1 MSRSDLKQ
9 QKTFMN
15 LPKESFQSI
24 DDLYLHTE
32 EEEQSQGTYQKQR
45 SKLSQN
51 EMEHFKITKPPQLNL
66 GGGISKQ
73 VQQNKVLFSKPKYL
87 IKSIDKAEYNQSQ
100 NIQTE
105 NNYQSAERPQSPK
118 VARKF
123 PFSSPSN
130 QLRSEMA
137 NQEEERAFKK
147 PSFQQHNLDQINM
160 KGNLPR
166 NVFSLSSKNDA
177 QKNLMNI
184 SDLQKRIAT
193 NRSEFPQKQSLTQ
206 LKENIFAKDTK
217 QEGTLD
223 FKTNQFYGQGPR
235 YDGDG
240 NLVTYSLVGKPEWFL
255 QASEDQKTLKRDSAK
270 QSKLNKKV
278 SMASFA
284 SKTSSIRIKNSIDTL
299 SRVDKKRRVANQSLG
314 EQLTKEQLIKKLEN
328 VENRI
333 EENKKNDEKVLEKK
347 QLYEKV
353 QEEKQ
358 MHQLSYY
365 DSVNDKWEKLNY
377 KLSEK
382 LLRPPELSL
391 LKSSVPQFRQK
402 VEVTQI
408 LEQVKTPNELLGNK
422 FWEVTLRDKF
432 IDYTKIKLG
441 QNDEPG
447 ILSEDQTNLN
457 QESNI
462 FEKRAQSSHQMNR
475 SVYRELSYSKG
486 TKVPVLFKKEV
497 EIIKHPKLLNTNN
510 QSSTQQ
516 FQTLGQY
523 FSSINSNQFNSTQ
536 GNTFNQQQPRQL
548 LSQQMS
554 RRPYSQQSAQ
564 NISYRARTPFNY
576 NGFANA
582 NEFMNSIQNSMS
594 VNHSSQGQ
602 RVNLNNSMDKIQQF
616 FTALT
621 VDADELVIKGE
632 NKLKAE
638 KEALINDGHPNQ
650 FIYKHFN
657 QDEITQ
663 LENQK
668 NSSKQKEQKE
678 GGDQFTGNTDQ
689 IKQQYVNAQN
699 KGAIQKQSTFGN
711 MKSSNIFD
719 QTANKKEDMI
729 SKKRNNNNQSAGAN
743 QYNNQSENNH
753 QSLTSQKTIT
763 NNLLSQQSIKI
774 GGFNNPFHVS

>member
-1 MSRSDLKQ
+1 MSRSELKQ

-24 DDLYLHTE
+24 DDFYLHTE

-51 EMEHFKITKPPQLNL
+51 EMENFKMNKPPQLNL
-66 GGGISKQ
+66 GGGINKQ

-87 IKSIDKAEYNQSQ
+87 VKSIDKVEYNLNQ
-100 NIQTE
+100 NTQADNNQQTV
-105 NNYQSAERPQSPK
+105 ERPQSPK
-118 VARKF
+118 VTRKF
-123 PFSSPSN
+123 PFSSQGN

-137 NQEEERAFKK
+137 NFEEERAFKK
-147 PSFQQHNLDQINM
+147 PSFQQHNLEQINM
-160 KGNLPR
+160 KGNLHR
-166 NVFSLSSKNDA
+166 NLFPQSQKNDA
-177 QKNLMNI
+177 QNTLMNI

-193 NRSEFPQKQSLTQ
+193 NKSEFTHKQSLTQ

-217 QEGTLD
+217 QEGTID
-223 FKTNQFYGQGPR
+223 FKTNQFFGQGPR

-240 NLVTYSLVGKPEWFL
+240 NIVTYSLVGKPEWYL
-255 QASEDQKTLKRDSAK
+255 SASEDQKTLKRDSAK
-270 QSKLNKKV
+270 QSRLNKKV

-299 SRVDKKRRVANQSLG
+299 SRVDKKKRTTNLSLG

-333 EENKKNDEKVLEKK
+333 EENKKNDEKALEKR

-365 DSVNDKWEKLNY
+365 DSVNDKWEKLNG

-402 VEVTQI
+402 VEITQI

-432 IDYTKIKLG
+432 IDYTKIKQG
-441 QNDEPG
+441 QSDEAG
-447 ILSEDQTNLN
+447 LQSGDQTNQDN
-457 QESNI
+457 NI
-462 FEKRAQSSHQMNR
+462 LEKRAQSSHQMNR

-486 TKVPVLFKKEV
+486 TKVPVLFKKDV
-497 EIIKHPKLLNTNN
+497 EIIKHPKLLNTTNL
-510 QSSTQQ
+510 QSTQQ

-523 FSSINSNQFNSTQ
+523 FSSMNNNQFNSTQ
-536 GNTFNQQQPRQL
+536 GNTFNQSQPRQL
-548 LSQQMS
+548 ISQQMS
-554 RRPYSQQSAQ
+554 RRPYSQQSMQ
-564 NISYRARTPFNY
+564 NVSYRARTPFNY

-602 RVNLNNSMDKIQQF
+602 RANLNTSIEKIQQF

-632 NKLKAE
+632 NKLRAE
-638 KEALINDGHPNQ
+638 KDALINDGHPNQ

-663 LENQK
+663 IENQK
-668 NSSKQKEQKE
+668 NSQKQKDKE
-678 GGDQFTGNTDQ
+678 GGDQLNNTDQ
-689 IKQQYVNAQN
+689 MKQQHLNSQN
-699 KGAIQKQSTFGN
+699 KGQIQKQSTFGI
-711 MKSSNIFD
+711 MKSSNFFD
-719 QTANKKEDMI
+719 QNINKKEDTLT
-729 SKKRNNNNQSAGAN
+729 KKKSNNNQSAGIN
-743 QYNNQSENNH
+743 QYNNQSENNNH
-753 QSLTSQKTIT
+753 QSLTSQKSI
-763 NNLLSQQSIKI
+763 NSHLLQQQQSIKI
-774 GGFNNPFHVS
+774 GGFNNPFQVS